1 MQCAGQQPNQ
11 TGCWFSLP
19 NKRQKHV
26 TMVRPYPTRDTPTTT
41 ESFGFY
47 NLITLPNNR
56 QAFVPKTKTKIQSTS
71 TIHNPYIYIGRN
83 KLLKTQKWAKYLGM
97 CRLDERAKST
107 SFDVRPML
115 GEIPFL
121 RCPGGSRPVLWS
133 RRERN
138 RATVREGVGRS
149 RESRPRGI
157 LGIRVL
163 HFFTSQVN
171 FRDFDFFLRLTMK

>member
-1 MQCAGQQPNQ
+1 LSTPRE
-11 TGCWFSLP
+11 TSFPLESRV
-19 NKRQKHV
+19 RQ
-26 TMVRPYPTRDTPTTT
+26 
-41 ESFGFY
+41 EAINFY

-56 QAFVPKTKTKIQSTS
+56 QAFVPKTKTKIESTS

-107 SFDVRPML
+107 SFDVRPRL

-138 RATVREGVGRS
+138 RATVWESGRESAGRERVGR
-149 RESRPRGI
+149 G
-157 LGIRVL
+157 G
-163 HFFTSQVN
+163 F
-171 FRDFDFFLRLTMK
+171 